1 MVKQKLRE
9 RMNPK
14 QGKLDIDYGVLHD
27 AFFKHQKKPVMT
39 THGDIYYEGKE
50 DELRARHLKPGRMS
64 AELRNALGISDY

>member
-27 AFFKHQKKPVMT
+27 SSNIKKN
-39 THGDIYYEGKE
+39 
-50 DELRARHLKPGRMS
+50 LL
-64 AELRNALGISDY
+64 